1 MSSAFA
7 VSRAPRPL
15 ALAVGLA
22 GLLAVLAALQ
32 YRWTG
37 EMSRAEGERM
47 QNGLRAASL
56 RFAHDLD
63 HEVASVAP
71 FFFPMPGGA
80 DDRAARWAERFQEWA
95 QSAHDP
101 KLVRDILLLE
111 TSGDGG
117 LPQLSRLDPEA
128 PRFERVDWTPELDA
142 LRRRS
147 PDGRLPPIMAEIPAI
162 VLPLGGRRREMRP
175 APGPAPDGALVI
187 QLDPERIVQMM
198 PDLAERYFGD
208 AADSAYDLTVVR
220 RTRGRDAVVYRSPG
234 APPETRR
241 PDITV
246 PLLDF
251 RGLEDERGGPGLFRG
266 LRFGGRRRG
275 FWGGPPPPPP
285 GESPD
290 WELRVTHRAGS
301 LEAAVARARARNLSV
316 GFGVLVLL
324 AASMIFVVVSAQ
336 RAQRLA
342 QQQIEFVA
350 AVSHEMHTPLAAIR
364 SAGGN
369 LADGVVH
376 EPAQVQRYGAMI
388 ETEGRRLSSMVA
400 QALEFAGIQS
410 GRQQYRMEDV
420 TIADVVDAALD
431 ECRFTIEEKNLTI
444 ERDLPDALPRLQADP
459 AALRTALKNLIENAL
474 KYGDPTRA
482 IGVAAR
488 LAGSEVQ
495 LSVRDHGPG
504 IAESDRPHVFEPF
517 YRGRGNG
524 TRVQGSGLGLS
535 VVRHIVAAHGGS
547 VGFETGADGTT
558 FTLHLPVAAPA
569 ARETRA

>member
-1 MSSAFA
+1 
-7 VSRAPRPL
+7 
-15 ALAVGLA
+15 
-22 GLLAVLAALQ
+22 
-32 YRWTG
+32 
-37 EMSRAEGERM
+37 
-47 QNGLRAASL
+47 
-56 RFAHDLD
+56 
-63 HEVASVAP
+63 
-71 FFFPMPGGA
+71 
-80 DDRAARWAERFQEWA
+80 
-95 QSAHDP
+95 
-101 KLVRDILLLE
+101 
-111 TSGDGG
+111 
-117 LPQLSRLDPEA
+117 
-128 PRFERVDWTPELDA
+128 
-142 LRRRS
+142 
-147 PDGRLPPIMAEIPAI
+147 
-162 VLPLGGRRREMRP
+162 
-175 APGPAPDGALVI
+175 
-187 QLDPERIVQMM
+187 
-198 PDLAERYFGD
+198 
-208 AADSAYDLTVVR
+208 
-220 RTRGRDAVVYRSPG
+220 
-234 APPETRR
+234 
-241 PDITV
+241 
-246 PLLDF
+246 
-251 RGLEDERGGPGLFRG
+251 
-266 LRFGGRRRG
+266 
-275 FWGGPPPPPP
+275 
-285 GESPD
+285 
-290 WELRVTHRAGS
+290 
-301 LEAAVARARARNLSV
+301 V

-444 ERDLPDALPRLQADP
+444 ERGLPDALPRLQADP

-482 IGVAAR
+482 IRVAAR
-488 LAGSEVQ
+488 VAGSEVQ

-504 IAESDRPHVFEPF
+504 IAEADRPHVFEPF

-547 VGFETGADGTT
+547 VDFETGADGTT